1 MPSGWKAK
9 ARVARS
15 DEAAAERRER
25 PLPARL
31 LDWSGGA
38 LVAVAWAA
46 AALFGAYIVF
56 FYAGAIAAGTPEQW
70 NANLPGLF
78 VPGQGSEPP
87 ASPLTSRRAAP
98 SSCRATSSWS
108 AESAGPS
115 PPSTAGPA

>member
-38 LVAVAWAA
+38 LVAIAWAS

-78 VPGQGSEPP
+78 VP
-87 ASPLTSRRAAP
+87 AA
-98 SSCRATSSWS
+98 RI
-108 AESAGPS
+108 G
-115 PPSTAGPA
+115 TAGIAAHFAAGRPLPLPGPPHLVAPT